1 MDDHPTDFYAFYNR
15 VLRPEIVRIEPLRR
29 ETLTYFWV
37 ITILTLVGIVIWYVA
52 VSRLF
57 ETDSVSFYSCIVPAG
72 VGIAAWSKKW
82 SAYRDAYQLKLVA
95 AIVHQYNA
103 SFAYDRDDG
112 VGEAAII
119 DCGLFPR
126 YLGDDDRHCKGADRV
141 SGTIGQTPF
150 EFSDLDVSV
159 GSGKQTRQLFK
170 GVFFVADFN
179 KNFSGETFVTSRH
192 AWLRGPETPPG
203 EVVKLEDPQFEA
215 AFATHSSSQIEA
227 RYILSPALM
236 SRIVHFGQQSKA
248 PIAISFSGTSMFIAI
263 FGGSTRL
270 EPVLWQTL
278 QKPSLFFGIW
288 ANLEFLCG
296 IVNEM
301 DLNTRI
307 WTKDAPPR
315 PPSAPA
321 FPGMPEA
328 TNAAQ

>member
-1 MDDHPTDFYAFYNR
+1 MDSPTDFYAFYNR
-15 VLRPEIVRIEPLRR
+15 ALRPEIARVEPLRR

-37 ITILTLVGIVIWYVA
+37 ITILTLVGIVIWYAA
-52 VSRLF
+52 VYRLS
-57 ETDSVSFYSCIVPAG
+57 ESGPVSFDSCIVPAG
-72 VGIAAWSKKW
+72 VGIAVWSKKW
-82 SAYRDAYQLKLVA
+82 STYRDAYQLKLVA

-103 SFAYDRDDG
+103 SFEYDRDDG

-119 DCGLFPR
+119 DCGLFPK
-126 YLGDDDRHCKGADRV
+126 YLGDDNRRCKGADRV

-159 GSGKQTRQLFK
+159 GGGKQTRQLFK

-192 AWLRGPETPPG
+192 AFFSAGPETPPG
-203 EVVKLEDPQFEA
+203 DVVTLEDPEFERM
-215 AFATHSSSQIEA
+215 FATHSTSQIEA

-236 SRIVHFGQQSKA
+236 RRILFFAQQSRT
-248 PIAISFSGTSMFIAI
+248 PIAIAFSGTSMFIAL
-263 FGGSTRL
+263 FKRSTKL

-278 QKPSLFFGIW
+278 QKPGLFFGIW

-307 WTKDAPPR
+307 WTKG
-315 PPSAPA
+315 APA
-321 FPGMPEA
+321 AEQLPA
-328 TNAAQ
+328 